1 MTDDKIYRVVIDGS
15 RVNISCFGMDLLDP
29 QAEGDYDSV
38 DDLPKWVQDR
48 LAVLMITP
56 IGPPTKEVATVGRRI
71 EEDIYWVYAP

>member
-1 MTDDKIYRVVIDGS
+1 MTDDKIYRVIIEHGS
-15 RVNISCFGMDLLDP
+15 VKVLCLGMDMLDP

-56 IGPPTKEVATVGRRI
+56 LTTPTKEVEGIGRRI
-71 EEDIYWVYAP
+71 GENIYWVYAQ

>member
-1 MTDDKIYRVVIDGS
+1 MTDDKIYRVTINSGG
-15 RVNISCFGMDLLDP
+15 VNIVCLGMDMLDP

-56 IGPPTKEVATVGRRI
+56 LTPPTKEVDGIGRRI
-71 EEDIYWVYAP
+71 GANIYWVYAQ

>member
-1 MTDDKIYRVVIDGS
+1 MTDDKIYRVTIGKD
-15 RVNISCFGMDLLDP
+15 RVNIVCLGIDMLDP

-56 IGPPTKEVATVGRRI
+56 MRTPTVEVASIGRRI
-71 EEDIYWVYAP
+71 GENIYWVYAP